1 MKICIWRTGHEIAD
15 TVADAVNEAVP
26 ADKLFLDLDTDE
38 VFPLEADVHI
48 GYGILRDMDTVWRE
62 CERHNKPYFIVDRGY
77 WKPGHYDGYYR
88 VSLCGTQQTSGWP
101 EPDYARWD
109 TLGLEIEPYR
119 ERSGYTLVCPPTAH
133 VDEFFDVKWWCEPK
147 PNMLY
152 RPKDCKRSL
161 EDDLAGASR
170 VSTFNS
176 SVAWEALRRGI
187 PMQSD
192 SEYSMLGAW
201 IRAKNLD
208 NIAAVMD
215 SRRELFAT
223 QAAMQMTLEEMRR
236 GRLFPLIQKLL
247 PARNLSTSGLAT
259 IVAKPNSP
267 TFAPIQ
273 SRAAPKL
280 KSSSII

>member
-15 TVADAVNEAVP
+15 RVAYAAANGACIHTDQLSEAFI
-26 ADKLFLDLDTDE
+26 KQFDL
-38 VFPLEADVHI
+38 HI
-48 GYGILRDMDTVWRE
+48 GYGILRGMTEVFRE
-62 CERHNKPYFIVDRGY
+62 CNRQNKLWVLIDRGY

-109 TLGLEIEPYR
+109 TLGLEIEPYK

-201 IRAKNLD
+201 MRAKNLD

-247 PARNLSTSGLAT
+247 PA
-259 IVAKPNSP
+259 
-267 TFAPIQ
+267 
-273 SRAAPKL
+273 
-280 KSSSII
+280 